1 MALSRYLVYCI
12 HKFEGAVTK
21 DHKMITTRRVK
32 KVDES
37 QIHSDAANVC
47 WESVATQ
54 MDEVNIIVK
63 KWSGIFA
70 MIIDKHAPTMQMRIT
85 EKY

>member
-37 QIHSDAANVC
+37 QILADAANVC
-47 WESVATQ
+47 WESMATQ
-54 MDEVNIIVK
+54 IDEVNINVK
-63 KWSGIFA
+63 KWFGFFA
-70 MIIDKHAPTMQMRIT
+70 MKLDKHAPTMQMHIT